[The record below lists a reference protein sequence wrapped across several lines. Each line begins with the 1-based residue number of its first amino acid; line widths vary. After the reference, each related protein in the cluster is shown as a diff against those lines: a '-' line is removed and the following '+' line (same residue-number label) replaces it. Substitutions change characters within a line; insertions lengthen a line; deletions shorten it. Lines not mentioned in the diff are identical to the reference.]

1 MHVVPLNKAAA
12 LPEDIKMFLRKKV
25 QPQDKPITNN
35 VASSTVPQDGGSP
48 EARHEEPEPAPRRNP
63 ILHWILSVFSLV
75 SLRVSAMRDGIKI
88 YIQKKVHS
96 RKKLIVSDTII
107 PKSAA
112 PASLEVRLEELE
124 SRPRRNHFLHWS
136 AFVIALLSLII
147 LSFWVFSSRGPVPA
161 AWVAIDIG
169 IGVISLIEF
178 FTRSGFR
185 WDSGAYLRS
194 HFFDFVAI
202 VPALALVNHGFVIQM
217 VWVWII
223 LVARFIRVIDRLG
236 GDGFVQRNLWGLI
249 EGMEEEITDRVLQ
262 RIITRIQAD
271 MDRANFSHG
280 VAEAFRKNKSSVL
293 KRVRAVTPHEGVVP
307 TLAHIV
313 GLDAALER
321 AEERTYDAVVEIVD
335 SEEVDHAVRDVVN
348 SVFSRI
354 HNELGEKSWKQN
366 IGIRHHKIEKSP
378 PI

>member
-1 MHVVPLNKAAA
+1 MVLPNK
-12 LPEDIKMFLRKKV
+12 I
-25 QPQDKPITNN
+25 QPQDKPIKNN
-35 VASSTVPQDGGSP
+35 VAITAPQGGAPS
-48 EARHEEPEPAPRRNP
+48 EARLEEPEPRPRRNP
-63 ILHWILSVFSLV
+63 ILHWILSVLSLV
-75 SLRVSAMRDGIKI
+75 SVKVSAMRDGIKTFL
-88 YIQKKVHS
+88 QKRVHS
-96 RKKLIVSDTII
+96 RKKLIKSDTII
-107 PKSAA
+107 AKSAA
-112 PASLEVRLEELE
+112 PASLEARIEELE
-124 SRPRRNHFLHWS
+124 ALPRRNPILHWS

-147 LSFWVFSSRGPVPA
+147 LSFWVFSGRGPVPA
-161 AWVAIDIG
+161 VWVVVDIG
-169 IGVISLIEF
+169 IGIISLIEF

-202 VPALALVNHGFVIQM
+202 VPALLLVNQGIAIEL

-236 GDGFVQRNLWGLI
+236 GDGFVQRNIWALL

-262 RIITRIQAD
+262 RIIARVQGD

-293 KRVRAVTPHEGVVP
+293 QRVRAVTPHEGVVP
-307 TLAHIV
+307 SLAHIV

-321 AEERTYDAVVEIVD
+321 AEERTYDAVVQIID

-348 SVFSRI
+348 SVFSRM

-366 IGIRHHKIEKSP
+366 IGIRHHKVEESP

>member
-1 MHVVPLNKAAA
+1 MIPLNKAAV
-12 LPEDIKMFLRKKV
+12 LPEDIRMVLEKKE
-25 QPQDKPITNN
+25 QPQDKPIKNN
-35 VASSTVPQDGGSP
+35 VAISTAPQGGTPP
-48 EARHEEPEPAPRRNP
+48 EARLEEQEPPRRRNP
-63 ILHWILSVFSLV
+63 ILHWILSVYSLV
-75 SLRVSAMRDGIKI
+75 SVKVSAMRNGIKMFL
-88 YIQKKVHS
+88 QKKAHS
-96 RKKLIVSDTII
+96 NKKLIKNDTII
-107 PKSAA
+107 AKSAA
-112 PASLEVRLEELE
+112 PASLEARIEELE
-124 SRPRRNHFLHWS
+124 ALPRRNPILHWS

-147 LSFWVFSSRGPVPA
+147 LSFWVFSGRGPVPA
-161 AWVAIDIG
+161 VWVVVDIG
-169 IGVISLIEF
+169 IGIISLIEF

-202 VPALALVNHGFVIQM
+202 VPALLLVNQGIAIEL

-236 GDGFVQRNLWGLI
+236 GDGFVQRNIWALL

-262 RIITRIQAD
+262 RIIARVQGD

-293 KRVRAVTPHEGVVP
+293 QRVRAVTPHEGVVP
-307 TLAHIV
+307 SLAHIV

-321 AEERTYDAVVEIVD
+321 AEERTYDAVVQIID

-348 SVFSRI
+348 SVFSRM

-366 IGIRHHKIEKSP
+366 IGIRHHKVEESP

>member
-1 MHVVPLNKAAA
+1 MIPLNKAAV
-12 LPEDIKMFLRKKV
+12 LPEDIKMVLQKKE
-25 QPQDKPITNN
+25 QPQDKPIKNN
-35 VASSTVPQDGGSP
+35 IAITTPQGGASS
-48 EARHEEPEPAPRRNP
+48 EARLEEPEPLPRRNP

-75 SLRVSAMRDGIKI
+75 SVKVSTMRDGIRMFL
-88 YIQKKVHS
+88 QKKVHS
-96 RKKLIVSDTII
+96 RKKLVKSDTII
-107 PKSAA
+107 AKSAE
-112 PASLEVRLEELE
+112 PASLEARIEKLEAL
-124 SRPRRNHFLHWS
+124 PRRNPILHWS
-136 AFVIALLSLII
+136 AFFIALLSLII
-147 LSFWVFSSRGPVPA
+147 LSFWVFSGRGPVPTV
-161 AWVAIDIG
+161 WVVVDIG
-169 IGVISLIEF
+169 IGIISLIEF

-202 VPALALVNHGFVIQM
+202 VPALFLVNHGFAGEL

-236 GDGFVQRNLWGLI
+236 GDGFVQRNIWALI

-262 RIITRIQAD
+262 RIIARVQGD

-280 VAEAFRKNKSSVL
+280 VAEAFKKNKSSVL
-293 KRVRAVTPHEGVVP
+293 QRVRAVTPHDGVVP
-307 TLAHIV
+307 SLAHIV

-321 AEERTYDAVVEIVD
+321 AEERTYDAVVQIID

-348 SVFSRI
+348 SVFSRM

-366 IGIRHHKIEKSP
+366 IGIRHHKVEENP

>member
-1 MHVVPLNKAAA
+1 MFVWLPRNKATA
-12 LPEDIKMFLRKKV
+12 LPEDIKMVLPNKI
-25 QPQDKPITNN
+25 QPQDKPIKNN
-35 VASSTVPQDGGSP
+35 VAITAPQGGAPS
-48 EARHEEPEPAPRRNP
+48 EARLEEPEPPPRHNP
-63 ILHWILSVFSLV
+63 ILHWILSIYSLV
-75 SLRVSAMRDGIKI
+75 SVKVSAMRDGIKMFL
-88 YIQKKVHS
+88 QKRVHS
-96 RKKLIVSDTII
+96 RKKLIKSDTII
-107 PKSAA
+107 AKSAA
-112 PASLEVRLEELE
+112 PASLEARIEELE
-124 SRPRRNHFLHWS
+124 ALPRRNPILHWS

-147 LSFWVFSSRGPVPA
+147 LSFWVFSGRGPVPA
-161 AWVAIDIG
+161 VWVVVDIG
-169 IGVISLIEF
+169 IGIISLIEF

-185 WDSGAYLRS
+185 WDSGAYLLS

-202 VPALALVNHGFVIQM
+202 VPALLLVNQGIAIEL

-236 GDGFVQRNLWGLI
+236 GDGFVQRNIWALL

-262 RIITRIQAD
+262 RIIARVQGD

-293 KRVRAVTPHEGVVP
+293 QRVRAVTPHEGVVP
-307 TLAHIV
+307 SLAHIV

-321 AEERTYDAVVEIVD
+321 AEERTYDAVVQIID

-348 SVFSRI
+348 SVFSRM

-366 IGIRHHKIEKSP
+366 IGIRHHKVEESP